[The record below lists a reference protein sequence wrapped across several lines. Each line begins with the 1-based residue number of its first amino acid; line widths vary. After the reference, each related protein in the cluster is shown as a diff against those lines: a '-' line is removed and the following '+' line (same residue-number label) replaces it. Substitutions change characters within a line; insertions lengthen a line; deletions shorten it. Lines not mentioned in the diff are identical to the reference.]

1 MKLLRG
7 TWAALVIT
15 LTAIVLSPI
24 ASAAGPERAA
34 AAAPSLSA
42 PLPQAIKARGKL
54 IVGVKCDYP
63 PFGYV
68 DADGKHA
75 GFEIDVVRELAYF
88 AFGNRDAVDMEC
100 VTGPNRIPSLTSGRV
115 DLIVSVLSWTPDRAK
130 IVGFSAPYF
139 DSSVRM
145 IVPKSSSIKSW
156 ADVKGKTVTTTTG
169 GTPSIWLTKCMP
181 GVHQLLF
188 DNTADSISAV
198 NDDRAV
204 AYSQDMTL
212 LVGITAKNPAFKIV
226 GEGVASGPFGVGVK
240 LGNEELTK
248 WADAAIAQMTK
259 EDFFWKSLQRWVP
272 KDDLSSFAN
281 SVPRPGRPA
290 ISYAEANDIY
300 KCYGF

>member
-7 TWAALVIT
+7 SQVALIALAAVF
-15 LTAIVLSPI
+15 LSPLV
-24 ASAAGPERAA
+24 SAAAPQNVA
-34 AAAPSLSA
+34 AAAPTLSV

-75 GFEIDVVRELAYF
+75 GFEIDIVHELANY
-88 AFGNRDAVDMEC
+88 AFGNPDAVDMEC
-100 VTGPNRIPSLTSGRV
+100 VTGPNRIPYLTSDRA

-130 IVGFSAPYF
+130 IVQFSDPYF

-145 IVPKSSSIKSW
+145 IVPKDSTIKSW
-156 ADVKGKTVTTTTG
+156 KDVKGKTVTTTTG
-169 GTPSIWLTKCMP
+169 GTPAIWLTKCMP
-181 GVHQLLF
+181 DVHQLLF
-188 DNTADSISAV
+188 DNTADSISAL
-198 NDDRAV
+198 NDGRAV

-226 GEGVASGPFGVGVK
+226 GEGVARGPFGVGIK
-240 LGNEELTK
+240 LGDEPLTK
-248 WADAAIAQMTK
+248 WVNAALAQMTK
-259 EDFFWKSLQRWVP
+259 GDFFWKSLQRWVP
-272 KDDLSSFAN
+272 KDDLSSFAS
-281 SVPRPGRPA
+281 SVPRPGHPA
-290 ISYAEANDIY
+290 ISYEEANDIY